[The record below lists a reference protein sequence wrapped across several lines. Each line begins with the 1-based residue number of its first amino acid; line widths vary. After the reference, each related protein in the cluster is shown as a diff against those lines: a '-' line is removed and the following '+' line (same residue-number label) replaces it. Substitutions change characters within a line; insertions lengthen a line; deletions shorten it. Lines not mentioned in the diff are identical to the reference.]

1 MATQADFWGE
11 VGPTDVRTP
20 IALLREQASLLGKKT
35 NYLVEARVDTDVL
48 GDSFRHRFSLIVPS
62 LDNYSYQLLSIQNG
76 INPYPVSVPRTNRDS
91 YRSEDQELNTEEEF
105 AEWLRAK
112 LSSAETKKIIGNLLA
127 QLKS

>member
-1 MATQADFWGE
+1 MATQVDFWGE

-48 GDSFRHRFSLIVPS
+48 GDSFRHRCNLIVPS
-62 LDNYSYQLLSIQNG
+62 LDNYSYQLLSIKNG

-91 YRSEDQELNTEEEF
+91 YRSEEQELNTEEEF
-105 AEWLRAK
+105 TEWLRAK

-127 QLKS
+127 QVKS